1 MENNKLKIINSF
13 LKIFLFL
20 AFLLI
25 PAIGFAVPLTLNY
38 QGFLKNTDETPIS
51 DTIKIQFSIYESIE
65 QDEAIWT
72 ESHNNIQVNNGFFK
86 VILGQIN
93 SLSWSI
99 FDGEPYL
106 GVKVNDD
113 PEMNPRTGFNS
124 VVFAIKSGVAEGLI
138 KGSLTTSM
146 IADGAIT
153 TIKINDKA
161 ITSPKIEDGAVT
173 GSKIAD
179 GAVSITK
186 ITHGPG
192 SGLNADFLDDKD
204 SSEFALKKDIP
215 ALDQSG
221 NFNIEG
227 GVLNLREMEPNE
239 SPTPTKDYGKIY
251 VTSAG
256 IDKNASDSLTNGL
269 VMYLKMDD
277 NLGLQ
282 IIDSVASANDAD
294 IIGTSFVDGQF
305 GKARE
310 FSSSEKDYIRK
321 SHASNIDFDKG
332 DFTITF
338 WLKADQP
345 NDWATIIQKAD
356 DWSDKSSIFGWVIGN
371 ADTDTG
377 KRIEFSIQ
385 AGDRD
390 DCYDKWV
397 ESTTEVFDNEWH
409 YITAIKKGTEI
420 FLYVDGKQEDKEVD
434 VTQSVSSNS
443 DLFIGSMI
451 NSEFDDYYFNG
462 IIDEIA
468 IYNRAI
474 STDEISKLFNN
485 KNGQEI
491 SFHKSNLCYM
501 GSDGRLVE
509 ITKFWDQKGLNLLF
523 SGEKMG
529 IGTDNPQEKL
539 DVNGN
544 VKVKGNITATEKIGI
559 GTASPQEKLDVN
571 GNVKVN
577 GNVIIPNSA
586 NGIKLSDGVIL
597 KNSQVLMPSGAV
609 MAFDLDQCP
618 AGWSE
623 FKLAKGRTIIGTK
636 GNENGLTN
644 RNRGDFGGAETHQL
658 TIDEMPNHSH
668 TINLYDHYKYDSYN
682 LVPGS
687 SYNSKRGS
695 TTTQSA
701 GGNKSHNNM
710 PPFVTL
716 LYCKKN

>member
-544 VKVKGNITATEKIGI
+544 VKV
-559 GTASPQEKLDVN
+559 
-571 GNVKVN
+571 N

-644 RNRGDFGGAETHQL
+644 RNRGETGGEEMHTL
-658 TIDEMPNHSH
+658 TVNEMPSHNHNFS
-668 TINLYDHYKYDSYN
+668 TY
-682 LVPGS
+682 
-687 SYNSKRGS
+687 YNSGRYSGRVTSEYTRNGYS
-695 TTTQSA
+695 TVTTNST
-701 GGNKSHNNM
+701 GGNQPHNNM
-710 PPFVTL
+710 PPFVIL